1 MRQQKLQVQQR
12 RLRRQ
17 QELVQALVQALELVL
32 PRVLVRELELLL
44 FCRKQ
49 PKQRLQPGRPRREI
63 CSFHY
68 P

>member
-17 QELVQALVQALELVL
+17 QELVQALELVL
-32 PRVLVRELELLL
+32 PRVLVQELELELLL

>member
-17 QELVQALVQALELVL
+17 QELVQALELELVL
-32 PRVLVRELELLL
+32 PRVLVQELELLL